1 MGENF
6 ISKMN
11 TDFVYDKISDILMN
25 EHSINIKLNDK
36 YKKLYEDNIT
46 HVYENNIDGTYS
58 LEELNNI
65 LLKYSVELLSDK
77 LKGIEQ
83 DNKMKTSVNIN
94 DLLEQYNKDRSNDI
108 NMLKQK
114 KVNNVNGNS
123 NLLNDNSNLLN
134 DNSNLLNDNSNL
146 LNDNSNL
153 LNDNSNLLNDN
164 SLNIKKPNAIFSSTN
179 SKGGKSNIIISSPNP
194 KGVKQK
200 KIIKISSLD
209 RLNNNSSR
217 YNYKIDLKYN
227 NIIFNNN
234 NLDKLILPIEDNY
247 IFSSPIINMKIN
259 ELNVSLKL
267 DETIEN
273 NTRKYGVYYPIDN
286 NIKINFN
293 NNINIHITD
302 ISETVH
308 SIIDILNVNK
318 IVINDDYIV
327 LHNKYIITE
336 YLINDYIKLTDFEN
350 NIIDMRSVLSYPL
363 KIHDIDGN
371 KLIIKKSNN
380 LKNMDLDIDM
390 KFINLSNQNFIFFK

>member
-1 MGENF
+1 MRITIEINFNNINMTENF

-11 TDFVYDKISDILMN
+11 TDFIYDKISDILMN
-25 EHSINIKLNDK
+25 DHSINIKLNDK
-36 YKKLYEDNIT
+36 YKKSYEDNIA
-46 HVYENNIDGTYS
+46 HVYDNNINGTYS

-65 LLKYSVELLSDK
+65 LLKESVELLSDK
-77 LKGIEQ
+77 LKEIEQ
-83 DNKMKTSVNIN
+83 DNRMETSANIN
-94 DLLEQYNKDRSNDI
+94 INHLLEQYNKDRSNDI
-108 NMLKQK
+108 TMLNENK
-114 KVNNVNGNS
+114 GN
-123 NLLNDNSNLLN
+123 DV
-134 DNSNLLNDNSNL
+134 
-146 LNDNSNL
+146 
-153 LNDNSNLLNDN
+153 NDNSNLLNDN
-164 SLNIKKPNAIFSSTN
+164 SLPIKPETIFSSKNAAAGKSNTTISSIN
-179 SKGGKSNIIISSPNP
+179 SKGVKSNTIISSTNP
-194 KGVKQK
+194 KGGKQTK
-200 KIIKISSLD
+200 FIKISSLD

-227 NIIFNNN
+227 NINFNNN
-234 NLDKLILPIEDNY
+234 KLDKLILPIEDNY

-350 NIIDMRSVLSYPL
+350 NIIDMKSVLSYPL
-363 KIHDIDGN
+363 KVHDIDGN
-371 KLIIKKSNN
+371 KLIIKKTNN
-380 LKNMDLDIDM
+380 MKNMDLDIDM
-390 KFINLSNQNFIFFK
+390 QFINLSNQNFIFFK

>member
-11 TDFVYDKISDILMN
+11 TDFIYDKISDILMN
-25 EHSINIKLNDK
+25 EHSVNIKLNDK

-46 HVYENNIDGTYS
+46 HVYDNNINGTYS

-65 LLKYSVELLSDK
+65 LLKDSVELLSDK

-83 DNKMKTSVNIN
+83 DNKMKTSANIN

-114 KVNNVNGNS
+114 KVNAKSNNS
-123 NLLNDNSNLLN
+123 NLLNDNEETILNDNSNLLNDNSNLLNDNRDLLNDNSNLLN
-134 DNSNLLNDNSNL
+134 DNSNLLNDNSVAGRNRPR
-146 LNDNSNL
+146 
-153 LNDNSNLLNDN
+153 
-164 SLNIKKPNAIFSSTN
+164 KPMTIAKTIQAKN
-179 SKGGKSNIIISSPNP
+179 KEK
-194 KGVKQK
+194 K

-293 NNINIHITD
+293 NNININITD

-308 SIIDILNVNK
+308 SIIDILNINK
-318 IVINDDYIV
+318 IIINDDYII

-380 LKNMDLDIDM
+380 IKNMDLDIDM

>member
-1 MGENF
+1 
-6 ISKMN
+6 MN
-11 TDFVYDKISDILMN
+11 TDFIYDKISDILMN
-25 EHSINIKLNDK
+25 EHSVNIKLNDK

-46 HVYENNIDGTYS
+46 HVYDNNINGTYS

-65 LLKYSVELLSDK
+65 LLKDSVELLSDK

-83 DNKMKTSVNIN
+83 DNKMKTSANIN

-114 KVNNVNGNS
+114 KVNAKSNNS
-123 NLLNDNSNLLN
+123 NLLNDNEETILNDNSNLLNDNSNLLNDNSDLLNDNSNLLN
-134 DNSNLLNDNSNL
+134 DNSNLLNDNSVAGRNRPR
-146 LNDNSNL
+146 
-153 LNDNSNLLNDN
+153 
-164 SLNIKKPNAIFSSTN
+164 KPMTIAKTIQAKN
-179 SKGGKSNIIISSPNP
+179 KEK
-194 KGVKQK
+194 K

-293 NNINIHITD
+293 NNININITD

-308 SIIDILNVNK
+308 SIIDILNINK
-318 IVINDDYIV
+318 IIINDDYII

-380 LKNMDLDIDM
+380 IKNMDLDIDM

>member
-1 MGENF
+1 MRITIEINFNNINMTENF

-11 TDFVYDKISDILMN
+11 TDFIYDKISDILMN
-25 EHSINIKLNDK
+25 EHSVNIKLNDK

-46 HVYENNIDGTYS
+46 HVYENNINGTYS

-65 LLKYSVELLSDK
+65 LLKESVILLSDK
-77 LKGIEQ
+77 LKEIEQ
-83 DNKMKTSVNIN
+83 DNRMETSANIN
-94 DLLEQYNKDRSNDI
+94 INHLLEQYNKDRSNDI
-108 NMLKQK
+108 TMLNENKGND
-114 KVNNVNGNS
+114 VNE
-123 NLLNDNSNLLN
+123 
-134 DNSNLLNDNSNL
+134 
-146 LNDNSNL
+146 
-153 LNDNSNLLNDN
+153 NSNLLNDN
-164 SLNIKKPNAIFSSTN
+164 SLPIKPETIFSSKNAATEKSNTTISSIN
-179 SKGGKSNIIISSPNP
+179 SKGVKSNTIISSTNP
-194 KGVKQK
+194 KGGKQTK
-200 KIIKISSLD
+200 FIKISSLD

-227 NIIFNNN
+227 NINFNNN
-234 NLDKLILPIEDNY
+234 KLDKLILPIEDNY

-286 NIKINFN
+286 NNIKINFN

-308 SIIDILNVNK
+308 SVIDILNINK

-380 LKNMDLDIDM
+380 MKNMDLDIDM

>member
-11 TDFVYDKISDILMN
+11 TDFIYDKISDILMN
-25 EHSINIKLNDK
+25 EHSVNIKLNDK

-46 HVYENNIDGTYS
+46 HVYDNNINGTYS

-65 LLKYSVELLSDK
+65 LLKDSVELLSDK

-83 DNKMKTSVNIN
+83 DNKMKTSANIN

-114 KVNNVNGNS
+114 KVNAKSNNS
-123 NLLNDNSNLLN
+123 NLLNDNSVAGRNRPR
-134 DNSNLLNDNSNL
+134 
-146 LNDNSNL
+146 
-153 LNDNSNLLNDN
+153 
-164 SLNIKKPNAIFSSTN
+164 KPMTIAKTIQAKN
-179 SKGGKSNIIISSPNP
+179 KEK
-194 KGVKQK
+194 K

-293 NNINIHITD
+293 NNININITD

-308 SIIDILNVNK
+308 SIIDILNINK
-318 IVINDDYIV
+318 IIINDDYII

-380 LKNMDLDIDM
+380 IKNMDLDIDM

>member
-11 TDFVYDKISDILMN
+11 TDFIYDKISDILMN
-25 EHSINIKLNDK
+25 EHSVNIKLNDK

-46 HVYENNIDGTYS
+46 HVYDNNINGTYS

-65 LLKYSVELLSDK
+65 LLKDSVELLSDK

-83 DNKMKTSVNIN
+83 DNKMKTSANIN

-114 KVNNVNGNS
+114 KVNAKSNNS
-123 NLLNDNSNLLN
+123 NLLNDNEETILNDNSNLLNDNSNLLNDNSDLLNDNSNLLN
-134 DNSNLLNDNSNL
+134 DNSNLLNDNSVAGRNRPR
-146 LNDNSNL
+146 
-153 LNDNSNLLNDN
+153 
-164 SLNIKKPNAIFSSTN
+164 KPMTIAKTIQAKN
-179 SKGGKSNIIISSPNP
+179 KEK
-194 KGVKQK
+194 K

-293 NNINIHITD
+293 NNININITD

-308 SIIDILNVNK
+308 SIIDILNINK
-318 IVINDDYIV
+318 IIINDDYII

-380 LKNMDLDIDM
+380 IKNMDLDIDM

>member
-1 MGENF
+1 MTENF

-11 TDFVYDKISDILMN
+11 TDFIYDKISDILMN
-25 EHSINIKLNDK
+25 DHSINIKLNDK
-36 YKKLYEDNIT
+36 YKKSYEDNIA
-46 HVYENNIDGTYS
+46 HVYDNNINGTYS

-65 LLKYSVELLSDK
+65 LLKESVILLSDK
-77 LKGIEQ
+77 LKEIEQ
-83 DNKMKTSVNIN
+83 DNRMETSANIN
-94 DLLEQYNKDRSNDI
+94 INHLLEQYNKDRSNDI
-108 NMLKQK
+108 TMLNENKGND
-114 KVNNVNGNS
+114 VNE
-123 NLLNDNSNLLN
+123 
-134 DNSNLLNDNSNL
+134 
-146 LNDNSNL
+146 
-153 LNDNSNLLNDN
+153 NSNLLNDN
-164 SLNIKKPNAIFSSTN
+164 SLPIKPETIFSSKNAATEKSNTTISSIN
-179 SKGGKSNIIISSPNP
+179 SKGVKSNTIISSTNP
-194 KGVKQK
+194 KGGKQTK
-200 KIIKISSLD
+200 FIKISSLD

-227 NIIFNNN
+227 NINFNNN
-234 NLDKLILPIEDNY
+234 KLDKLILPIEDNY

-286 NIKINFN
+286 NNIKINFN

-308 SIIDILNVNK
+308 SVIDILNINK

-350 NIIDMRSVLSYPL
+350 NIIDMKSVLSYPL
-363 KIHDIDGN
+363 KVHDIDGN
-371 KLIIKKSNN
+371 KLIIKKTNN
-380 LKNMDLDIDM
+380 MKNMDLDIDM
-390 KFINLSNQNFIFFK
+390 QFINLSNQNFIFFK

>member
-1 MGENF
+1 MTENF

-11 TDFVYDKISDILMN
+11 TDFIYDKISDILMN
-25 EHSINIKLNDK
+25 DHSINIKLNDK
-36 YKKLYEDNIT
+36 YKKSYEDNIA
-46 HVYENNIDGTYS
+46 HVYDNNINGTYS

-65 LLKYSVELLSDK
+65 LLKESVELLSDK
-77 LKGIEQ
+77 LKEIEQ
-83 DNKMKTSVNIN
+83 DNRMETSANIN
-94 DLLEQYNKDRSNDI
+94 INHLLEQYNKDRSNDI
-108 NMLKQK
+108 TMLNENKGND
-114 KVNNVNGNS
+114 VNE
-123 NLLNDNSNLLN
+123 
-134 DNSNLLNDNSNL
+134 
-146 LNDNSNL
+146 
-153 LNDNSNLLNDN
+153 NSNLLNDN
-164 SLNIKKPNAIFSSTN
+164 SLPIKPETIFSSKNAATEKSNTTISSIN
-179 SKGGKSNIIISSPNP
+179 SKGVKSNTIISSTNP
-194 KGVKQK
+194 KGGKQTK
-200 KIIKISSLD
+200 FIKISSLD

-227 NIIFNNN
+227 NINFNNN
-234 NLDKLILPIEDNY
+234 KLDKLILPIEDNY

-286 NIKINFN
+286 NNIKINFN

-308 SIIDILNVNK
+308 SVIDILNINK

-350 NIIDMRSVLSYPL
+350 NIIDMKSVLSYPL
-363 KIHDIDGN
+363 KVHDIDGN
-371 KLIIKKSNN
+371 KLIIKKTNN
-380 LKNMDLDIDM
+380 MKNMDLDIDM
-390 KFINLSNQNFIFFK
+390 QFINLSNQNFIFFK

>member
-1 MGENF
+1 MTENF

-11 TDFVYDKISDILMN
+11 TDFIYDKISDILMN
-25 EHSINIKLNDK
+25 DHSINIKLNDK
-36 YKKLYEDNIT
+36 YKKSYEDNIA
-46 HVYENNIDGTYS
+46 HVYDNNINGTYS

-65 LLKYSVELLSDK
+65 LLKESVILLSDK
-77 LKGIEQ
+77 LKEIEQ
-83 DNKMKTSVNIN
+83 DNRMESSANIN
-94 DLLEQYNKDRSNDI
+94 INHLLEQYNKDRSNDI
-108 NMLKQK
+108 TMLNENK
-114 KVNNVNGNS
+114 GN
-123 NLLNDNSNLLN
+123 DV
-134 DNSNLLNDNSNL
+134 
-146 LNDNSNL
+146 
-153 LNDNSNLLNDN
+153 NDNSNLLNDN
-164 SLNIKKPNAIFSSTN
+164 SLPIKPETIFSSIN
-179 SKGGKSNIIISSPNP
+179 SKGTKSNTSISSINSKGVKSNTIISSTNP
-194 KGVKQK
+194 KGGKQTK
-200 KIIKISSLD
+200 FIKISSLD

-227 NIIFNNN
+227 NINFNNN
-234 NLDKLILPIEDNY
+234 KLDKLILPIEDNY

-286 NIKINFN
+286 NNIKINFN

-308 SIIDILNVNK
+308 SVIDILNINK

-350 NIIDMRSVLSYPL
+350 NIIDMKSVLSYPL
-363 KIHDIDGN
+363 KVHDIDGN
-371 KLIIKKSNN
+371 KLIIKKTNN
-380 LKNMDLDIDM
+380 MKNMDLDIDM
-390 KFINLSNQNFIFFK
+390 QFINLSNQNFIFFK

>member
-1 MGENF
+1 MRITIEINFNNINMTENF

-11 TDFVYDKISDILMN
+11 TDFIYDKISDILMN
-25 EHSINIKLNDK
+25 DHSINIKLNDK
-36 YKKLYEDNIT
+36 YKKSYEDNIA
-46 HVYENNIDGTYS
+46 HVYDNNINGTYS

-65 LLKYSVELLSDK
+65 LLKESVILLSDK
-77 LKGIEQ
+77 LKEIEQ
-83 DNKMKTSVNIN
+83 DNRMETSANIN
-94 DLLEQYNKDRSNDI
+94 INHLLEQYNKDRSNDI
-108 NMLKQK
+108 TMLNENKGND
-114 KVNNVNGNS
+114 VNE
-123 NLLNDNSNLLN
+123 
-134 DNSNLLNDNSNL
+134 
-146 LNDNSNL
+146 
-153 LNDNSNLLNDN
+153 NSNLLNDN
-164 SLNIKKPNAIFSSTN
+164 SLPIKPETIFSSKNAATGKSNTTISSIN
-179 SKGGKSNIIISSPNP
+179 SKGVKSNTIISSTNP
-194 KGVKQK
+194 KAGKQTK
-200 KIIKISSLD
+200 FIKISSLD

-227 NIIFNNN
+227 NINFNNN
-234 NLDKLILPIEDNY
+234 KLDKLILPIEDNY

-286 NIKINFN
+286 NNIKINFN

-308 SIIDILNVNK
+308 SVIDILNINK

-350 NIIDMRSVLSYPL
+350 NIIDMKSVLSYPL
-363 KIHDIDGN
+363 KVHDIDGN
-371 KLIIKKSNN
+371 KLIIKKTNN
-380 LKNMDLDIDM
+380 MKNMDLDIDM
-390 KFINLSNQNFIFFK
+390 QFINLSNQNFIFFK

>member
-1 MGENF
+1 MRITIEINFNNINMTENF

-11 TDFVYDKISDILMN
+11 TDFIYDKISDILMN
-25 EHSINIKLNDK
+25 DHSINIKLNDK
-36 YKKLYEDNIT
+36 YKKSYEDNIA
-46 HVYENNIDGTYS
+46 HVYDNNINGTYS

-65 LLKYSVELLSDK
+65 LLKESVILLSDK
-77 LKGIEQ
+77 LKEIEQ
-83 DNKMKTSVNIN
+83 DNRMESSANIN
-94 DLLEQYNKDRSNDI
+94 INHLLEQYNKDRSNDI
-108 NMLKQK
+108 TMLNENK
-114 KVNNVNGNS
+114 GN
-123 NLLNDNSNLLN
+123 DV
-134 DNSNLLNDNSNL
+134 
-146 LNDNSNL
+146 
-153 LNDNSNLLNDN
+153 NDNSNLLNDN
-164 SLNIKKPNAIFSSTN
+164 SLPIKPETIFSSKNAAAGKSNTTISSIN
-179 SKGGKSNIIISSPNP
+179 SKGVKSNTIISSTNP
-194 KGVKQK
+194 KGGKQTK
-200 KIIKISSLD
+200 FIKISSLD

-227 NIIFNNN
+227 NINFNNN
-234 NLDKLILPIEDNY
+234 KLDKLILPIEDNY

-286 NIKINFN
+286 NNIKINFN

-308 SIIDILNVNK
+308 SVIDILNINK

-350 NIIDMRSVLSYPL
+350 NIIDMKSVLSYPL
-363 KIHDIDGN
+363 KVHDIDGN
-371 KLIIKKSNN
+371 KLIIKKTNN
-380 LKNMDLDIDM
+380 MKNMDLDIDM
-390 KFINLSNQNFIFFK
+390 QFINLSNQNFIFFK

>member
-1 MGENF
+1 MRITIEINFNNINMTENF

-11 TDFVYDKISDILMN
+11 TDFIYDKISDILMN
-25 EHSINIKLNDK
+25 DHSINIKLNDK
-36 YKKLYEDNIT
+36 YKKSYEDNIA
-46 HVYENNIDGTYS
+46 HVYDNNINGTYS

-65 LLKYSVELLSDK
+65 LLKESVILLSDK
-77 LKGIEQ
+77 LKEIEQ
-83 DNKMKTSVNIN
+83 DNRMETSANIN
-94 DLLEQYNKDRSNDI
+94 INHLLEQYNKDRSNDI
-108 NMLKQK
+108 TMLNENKGND
-114 KVNNVNGNS
+114 VNE
-123 NLLNDNSNLLN
+123 
-134 DNSNLLNDNSNL
+134 
-146 LNDNSNL
+146 
-153 LNDNSNLLNDN
+153 NSNLLNDN
-164 SLNIKKPNAIFSSTN
+164 SLPIKPETIFSSKNAATEKSNTTISSIN
-179 SKGGKSNIIISSPNP
+179 SKGVKSNTIISSTNP
-194 KGVKQK
+194 KGGKQTK
-200 KIIKISSLD
+200 FIKISSLD

-227 NIIFNNN
+227 NINFNNN
-234 NLDKLILPIEDNY
+234 KLDKLILPIEDNY

-286 NIKINFN
+286 NNIKINFN

-308 SIIDILNVNK
+308 SVIDILNINK

-380 LKNMDLDIDM
+380 MKNMDLDIDM

>member
-11 TDFVYDKISDILMN
+11 TDFIYDKISDILMN
-25 EHSINIKLNDK
+25 EHSVNIKLNDK
-36 YKKLYEDNIT
+36 YKKIYEGNIS
-46 HVYENNIDGTYS
+46 HVYENNINDTHT

-65 LLKYSVELLSDK
+65 LLKGSVELLSSK
-77 LKGIEQ
+77 FEGIEQ
-83 DNKMKTSVNIN
+83 DNKMRTSVNIN

-108 NMLKQK
+108 NILKEK
-114 KVNNVNGNS
+114 KVNNNS

-153 LNDNSNLLNDN
+153 LNDNSIE
-164 SLNIKKPNAIFSSTN
+164 IKKPKTIIKTTN
-179 SKGGKSNIIISSPNP
+179 SKD
-194 KGVKQK
+194 VKQNNFL
-200 KIIKISSLD
+200 KISSLD

-227 NIIFNNN
+227 NINFNNN
-234 NLDKLILPIEDNY
+234 KLDKLIIPIEDNY
-247 IFSSPIINMKIN
+247 IFSSPIINIKIN

-286 NIKINFN
+286 NIKINFK

-308 SIIDILNVNK
+308 SIIDILNINK
-318 IVINDDYIV
+318 IIINDDYIV
-327 LHNKYIITE
+327 LYNKYIITE
-336 YLINDYIKLTDFEN
+336 YLINDYIKLTDFQN
-350 NIIDMRSVLSYPL
+350 NIIDMKSVLSYPL

>member
-1 MGENF
+1 MRITIEINFNNINMTENF

-11 TDFVYDKISDILMN
+11 TDFIYDKISDILMN
-25 EHSINIKLNDK
+25 DHSINIKLNDK
-36 YKKLYEDNIT
+36 YKKSYEDNIA
-46 HVYENNIDGTYS
+46 HVYDNNINGTYS

-65 LLKYSVELLSDK
+65 LLKESVILLSDK
-77 LKGIEQ
+77 LKEIEQ
-83 DNKMKTSVNIN
+83 DNRMETSANIN
-94 DLLEQYNKDRSNDI
+94 INHLLEQYNKDRSNDI
-108 NMLKQK
+108 TMLNENKGND
-114 KVNNVNGNS
+114 VNE
-123 NLLNDNSNLLN
+123 
-134 DNSNLLNDNSNL
+134 
-146 LNDNSNL
+146 
-153 LNDNSNLLNDN
+153 NSNLLNDN
-164 SLNIKKPNAIFSSTN
+164 SLPIKPETIFSSKNAATEKSNTTISSIN
-179 SKGGKSNIIISSPNP
+179 SKGVKSNTIISSTNP
-194 KGVKQK
+194 KAGKQTK
-200 KIIKISSLD
+200 FIKISSLD

-227 NIIFNNN
+227 NINFNNN
-234 NLDKLILPIEDNY
+234 KLDKLILPIEDNY

-286 NIKINFN
+286 NNIKINFN

-308 SIIDILNVNK
+308 SVIDILNINK

-350 NIIDMRSVLSYPL
+350 NIIDMKSVLSYPL
-363 KIHDIDGN
+363 KVHDIDGN
-371 KLIIKKSNN
+371 KLIIKKTNN
-380 LKNMDLDIDM
+380 MKNMDLDIDM
-390 KFINLSNQNFIFFK
+390 QFINLSNQNFIFFK

>member
-11 TDFVYDKISDILMN
+11 TDFIYDKISDILMN
-25 EHSINIKLNDK
+25 DHSINIKLNDK
-36 YKKLYEDNIT
+36 YKKSYEDNIA
-46 HVYENNIDGTYS
+46 HVYDNNINGTYS

-65 LLKYSVELLSDK
+65 LLKESVILLSDK
-77 LKGIEQ
+77 LKEIEQ
-83 DNKMKTSVNIN
+83 DNRMESSANIN
-94 DLLEQYNKDRSNDI
+94 INHLLEQYNKDRSNDI
-108 NMLKQK
+108 TMLNENK
-114 KVNNVNGNS
+114 GN
-123 NLLNDNSNLLN
+123 DV
-134 DNSNLLNDNSNL
+134 
-146 LNDNSNL
+146 
-153 LNDNSNLLNDN
+153 NDNSNLLNDN
-164 SLNIKKPNAIFSSTN
+164 SLPIKPETIFSSIN
-179 SKGGKSNIIISSPNP
+179 SKGAKSNTSISSINSKGVKSNTIISSTNP
-194 KGVKQK
+194 KGGKQTK
-200 KIIKISSLD
+200 FIKISSLD

-227 NIIFNNN
+227 NINFNNN
-234 NLDKLILPIEDNY
+234 KLDKLILPIEDNY

-286 NIKINFN
+286 NNIKINFN

-308 SIIDILNVNK
+308 SVIDILNINK

-380 LKNMDLDIDM
+380 IKNMDLDIDM

>member
-11 TDFVYDKISDILMN
+11 TDFIYDKISDILMN
-25 EHSINIKLNDK
+25 EHSVNIKLNDK

-46 HVYENNIDGTYS
+46 HVYENNINGTYS

-65 LLKYSVELLSDK
+65 LLKDSVELLSDK

-83 DNKMKTSVNIN
+83 DNKTKTSANIN

-114 KVNNVNGNS
+114 KVNAKTNNSNNS
-123 NLLNDNSNLLN
+123 NLLNDNEETILNDNSNLLN
-134 DNSNLLNDNSNL
+134 DNSDLLNDNSDL
-146 LNDNSNL
+146 LNDNSVAARNRPR
-153 LNDNSNLLNDN
+153 
-164 SLNIKKPNAIFSSTN
+164 KPITVHKTTN
-179 SKGGKSNIIISSPNP
+179 SKGA
-194 KGVKQK
+194 KQK

-227 NIIFNNN
+227 DIIFNNN

-293 NNINIHITD
+293 NNININITD

-308 SIIDILNVNK
+308 SIIDILNINK
-318 IVINDDYIV
+318 IIINDDYII

-380 LKNMDLDIDM
+380 IKNMDLDIDM

>member
-11 TDFVYDKISDILMN
+11 TDFIYDKMSDILMN
-25 EHSINIKLNDK
+25 EHSVNIKLNDK
-36 YKKLYEDNIT
+36 YKKLYEGNIT
-46 HVYENNIDGTYS
+46 HVYENNINGTYS

-65 LLKYSVELLSDK
+65 LLKDSIELLSDK

-83 DNKMKTSVNIN
+83 DNKTKTSANIN

-114 KVNNVNGNS
+114 KVNAKTNNS
-123 NLLNDNSNLLN
+123 NNSNLLNDNEETILNDNSNLLNDNSDLLNDNSNLLN
-134 DNSNLLNDNSNL
+134 DNSVAARNRPRTP
-146 LNDNSNL
+146 
-153 LNDNSNLLNDN
+153 
-164 SLNIKKPNAIFSSTN
+164 ITVHKTT
-179 SKGGKSNIIISSPNP
+179 NP
-194 KGVKQK
+194 KGAKQK

-363 KIHDIDGN
+363 KIHDIDVN

-380 LKNMDLDIDM
+380 MKNMDLDIDM

>member
-1 MGENF
+1 MAENF

-11 TDFVYDKISDILMN
+11 TDFIYDKISDILMN
-25 EHSINIKLNDK
+25 DHSINIKLNDK
-36 YKKLYEDNIT
+36 YKKSYEDNIA
-46 HVYENNIDGTYS
+46 HVYDNNINGTYS

-65 LLKYSVELLSDK
+65 LLKESVELLSDK
-77 LKGIEQ
+77 LKEIEQ
-83 DNKMKTSVNIN
+83 DNRMESSANIN
-94 DLLEQYNKDRSNDI
+94 INHLLEQYNKDRSNDI
-108 NMLKQK
+108 TMLNENK
-114 KVNNVNGNS
+114 GN
-123 NLLNDNSNLLN
+123 DV
-134 DNSNLLNDNSNL
+134 
-146 LNDNSNL
+146 
-153 LNDNSNLLNDN
+153 NDNSNLLNDN
-164 SLNIKKPNAIFSSTN
+164 SLPIKPETIFSSKNAAAGKSNTTISSIN
-179 SKGGKSNIIISSPNP
+179 SKGVKSNTIISSTNP
-194 KGVKQK
+194 KGGKQTK
-200 KIIKISSLD
+200 FIKISSLD

-227 NIIFNNN
+227 NINFNNN
-234 NLDKLILPIEDNY
+234 KLDKLILPIEDNY

-293 NNINIHITD
+293 NNININITD

-308 SIIDILNVNK
+308 SIIDILNINK
-318 IVINDDYIV
+318 IIINDDYII

-380 LKNMDLDIDM
+380 IKNMDLDIDM

>member
-11 TDFVYDKISDILMN
+11 TDFIYDKMSDILMN
-25 EHSINIKLNDK
+25 EHSVNIKLNDK
-36 YKKLYEDNIT
+36 YKKLYEGNIT
-46 HVYENNIDGTYS
+46 HVYENNINGTYS

-65 LLKYSVELLSDK
+65 LLKDSIELLSDK

-83 DNKMKTSVNIN
+83 DNKTKTSANIN

-114 KVNNVNGNS
+114 KVNAKTNNS
-123 NLLNDNSNLLN
+123 NNSNLLNDNEETILNDNSNLLNDNSDLLNDNSNLLN
-134 DNSNLLNDNSNL
+134 DNSNLLNDNSVAGRNRPR
-146 LNDNSNL
+146 
-153 LNDNSNLLNDN
+153 
-164 SLNIKKPNAIFSSTN
+164 KPMTIAKTIQAKN
-179 SKGGKSNIIISSPNP
+179 KEK
-194 KGVKQK
+194 K

-293 NNINIHITD
+293 NNININITD

-308 SIIDILNVNK
+308 SIIDILNINK
-318 IVINDDYIV
+318 IIINDDYII

-380 LKNMDLDIDM
+380 IKNMDLDIDM

>member
-1 MGENF
+1 MRITIEINFNNINMTENF

-11 TDFVYDKISDILMN
+11 TDFIYDKISDILMN
-25 EHSINIKLNDK
+25 DHSINIKLNDK
-36 YKKLYEDNIT
+36 YKKSYEDNIA
-46 HVYENNIDGTYS
+46 HVYDNNINGTYS

-65 LLKYSVELLSDK
+65 LLKESVILLSDK
-77 LKGIEQ
+77 LKEIEQ
-83 DNKMKTSVNIN
+83 DNRMETSANIN
-94 DLLEQYNKDRSNDI
+94 INHLLEQYNKDRSNDI
-108 NMLKQK
+108 TMLNENKGND
-114 KVNNVNGNS
+114 VNE
-123 NLLNDNSNLLN
+123 
-134 DNSNLLNDNSNL
+134 
-146 LNDNSNL
+146 
-153 LNDNSNLLNDN
+153 NSNLLNDN
-164 SLNIKKPNAIFSSTN
+164 SLPIKPETIFSSKNAATEKSNTTISSIN
-179 SKGGKSNIIISSPNP
+179 SKGVKSNTIISSTNP
-194 KGVKQK
+194 KGGKQTK
-200 KIIKISSLD
+200 FIKISSLD

-227 NIIFNNN
+227 NINFNNN
-234 NLDKLILPIEDNY
+234 KLDKLILPIEDNY

-286 NIKINFN
+286 NNIKINFN

-308 SIIDILNVNK
+308 SVIDILNINK

-350 NIIDMRSVLSYPL
+350 NIIDMKSVLSYPL
-363 KIHDIDGN
+363 KVHDIDGN
-371 KLIIKKSNN
+371 KLIIKKTNN
-380 LKNMDLDIDM
+380 MKNMDLDIDM
-390 KFINLSNQNFIFFK
+390 QFINLSNQNFIFFK

>member
-1 MGENF
+1 MRITIEINFNNINMTENF

-11 TDFVYDKISDILMN
+11 TDFIYDKISDILMN
-25 EHSINIKLNDK
+25 DHSINIKLNDK
-36 YKKLYEDNIT
+36 YKKSYEDNIA
-46 HVYENNIDGTYS
+46 HVYDNNINGTYS

-65 LLKYSVELLSDK
+65 LLKESVILLSDK
-77 LKGIEQ
+77 LKEIEQ
-83 DNKMKTSVNIN
+83 DNRMESSANIN
-94 DLLEQYNKDRSNDI
+94 INHLLEQYNKDRSNDI
-108 NMLKQK
+108 TMLNENK
-114 KVNNVNGNS
+114 GN
-123 NLLNDNSNLLN
+123 DV
-134 DNSNLLNDNSNL
+134 
-146 LNDNSNL
+146 
-153 LNDNSNLLNDN
+153 NDNSNLLNDN
-164 SLNIKKPNAIFSSTN
+164 SLPIKPETIFSSIN
-179 SKGGKSNIIISSPNP
+179 SKGTKSNTSISSINSKGVKSNTIISSTNP
-194 KGVKQK
+194 KGGKQTK
-200 KIIKISSLD
+200 FIKISSLD

-227 NIIFNNN
+227 NINFNNN
-234 NLDKLILPIEDNY
+234 KLDKLILPIEDNY

-286 NIKINFN
+286 NNIKINFN

-308 SIIDILNVNK
+308 SVIDILNINK

-350 NIIDMRSVLSYPL
+350 NIIDMKSVLSYPL
-363 KIHDIDGN
+363 KVHDIDGN
-371 KLIIKKSNN
+371 KLIIKKTNN
-380 LKNMDLDIDM
+380 MKNMDLDIDM
-390 KFINLSNQNFIFFK
+390 QFINLSNQNFIFFK

>member
-1 MGENF
+1 MRITIEINFNNINMTENF

-11 TDFVYDKISDILMN
+11 TDFIYDKISDILMN
-25 EHSINIKLNDK
+25 DHSINIKLNDK
-36 YKKLYEDNIT
+36 YKKSYEDNIA
-46 HVYENNIDGTYS
+46 HVYDNNINGTYS

-65 LLKYSVELLSDK
+65 LLKESVELLSDK
-77 LKGIEQ
+77 LKEIEQ
-83 DNKMKTSVNIN
+83 DNRMETSANIN
-94 DLLEQYNKDRSNDI
+94 INHLLEQYNKDRSNDI
-108 NMLKQK
+108 TMLNENK
-114 KVNNVNGNS
+114 GN
-123 NLLNDNSNLLN
+123 DV
-134 DNSNLLNDNSNL
+134 
-146 LNDNSNL
+146 
-153 LNDNSNLLNDN
+153 NDNSNLLNDN
-164 SLNIKKPNAIFSSTN
+164 SLPIKPETIFSSIN
-179 SKGGKSNIIISSPNP
+179 SKGTKSNTSISSINSKGVKSNTIISSTNP
-194 KGVKQK
+194 KGGKQTK
-200 KIIKISSLD
+200 FIKISSLD

-227 NIIFNNN
+227 NINFNNN
-234 NLDKLILPIEDNY
+234 KLDKLILPIEDNY

-293 NNINIHITD
+293 NNININITD

-308 SIIDILNVNK
+308 SIIDILNINK
-318 IVINDDYIV
+318 IIINDDYII

-380 LKNMDLDIDM
+380 IKNMDLDIDM

>member
-1 MGENF
+1 MTENF

-11 TDFVYDKISDILMN
+11 TDFIYDKISDILMN
-25 EHSINIKLNDK
+25 DHSINIKLNDK
-36 YKKLYEDNIT
+36 YKKSYEDNIA
-46 HVYENNIDGTYS
+46 HVYDNNINGTYS

-65 LLKYSVELLSDK
+65 LLKESVILLSDK
-77 LKGIEQ
+77 LKEIEQ
-83 DNKMKTSVNIN
+83 DNRMESSANIN
-94 DLLEQYNKDRSNDI
+94 INHLLEQYNKDRSNDI
-108 NMLKQK
+108 TMLNENK
-114 KVNNVNGNS
+114 GN
-123 NLLNDNSNLLN
+123 DV
-134 DNSNLLNDNSNL
+134 
-146 LNDNSNL
+146 
-153 LNDNSNLLNDN
+153 NDNSNLLNDN
-164 SLNIKKPNAIFSSTN
+164 SLPIKPETIFSSIN
-179 SKGGKSNIIISSPNP
+179 SKGAKSNTSISSINSKGVKSNTIISSTNP
-194 KGVKQK
+194 KGGKQTK
-200 KIIKISSLD
+200 FIKISSLD

-227 NIIFNNN
+227 NINFNNN
-234 NLDKLILPIEDNY
+234 KLDKLILPIEDNY

-286 NIKINFN
+286 NNIKINFN

-308 SIIDILNVNK
+308 SVIDILNINK

-350 NIIDMRSVLSYPL
+350 NIIDMKSVLSYPL
-363 KIHDIDGN
+363 KVHDIDGN
-371 KLIIKKSNN
+371 KLIIKKTNN
-380 LKNMDLDIDM
+380 MKNMDLDIDM
-390 KFINLSNQNFIFFK
+390 QFINLSNQNFIFFK

>member
-1 MGENF
+1 MRITIEINFNNINMTENF

-11 TDFVYDKISDILMN
+11 TDFIYDKISDILMN
-25 EHSINIKLNDK
+25 EHSVNIKLNDK
-36 YKKLYEDNIT
+36 YKKLYEGNIT
-46 HVYENNIDGTYS
+46 HVYENNINGTYS

-65 LLKYSVELLSDK
+65 LLKESVILLSDK
-77 LKGIEQ
+77 LKEIEQ
-83 DNKMKTSVNIN
+83 DNRMETSANIN
-94 DLLEQYNKDRSNDI
+94 INHLLEQYNKDRSNDI
-108 NMLKQK
+108 TMLNENKGND
-114 KVNNVNGNS
+114 VNE
-123 NLLNDNSNLLN
+123 
-134 DNSNLLNDNSNL
+134 
-146 LNDNSNL
+146 
-153 LNDNSNLLNDN
+153 NSNLLNDN
-164 SLNIKKPNAIFSSTN
+164 SLPIKPETIFSSKNAATGKSNTTISSIN
-179 SKGGKSNIIISSPNP
+179 SKGVKSNTIISSTNP
-194 KGVKQK
+194 KAGKQTK
-200 KIIKISSLD
+200 FIKISSLD

-227 NIIFNNN
+227 NINFNNN
-234 NLDKLILPIEDNY
+234 KLDKLILPIEDNY

-286 NIKINFN
+286 NNIKINFN

-308 SIIDILNVNK
+308 SVIDILNINK

-350 NIIDMRSVLSYPL
+350 NIIDMKSVLSYPL
-363 KIHDIDGN
+363 KVHDIDGN
-371 KLIIKKSNN
+371 KLIIKKTNN
-380 LKNMDLDIDM
+380 MKNMDLDIDM
-390 KFINLSNQNFIFFK
+390 QFINLSNQNFIFFK

>member
-11 TDFVYDKISDILMN
+11 TDFIYDKISDILMN
-25 EHSINIKLNDK
+25 EHSVNIKLNDK

-46 HVYENNIDGTYS
+46 HVYDNNINGTYS

-65 LLKYSVELLSDK
+65 LLKDSVELLSDK

-83 DNKMKTSVNIN
+83 DNKMKTSANIN

-114 KVNNVNGNS
+114 KVNAKSNNS
-123 NLLNDNSNLLN
+123 NLLNDNEETILNDNSNLLNDNSNLLNDNSDLLNDNSNLLN
-134 DNSNLLNDNSNL
+134 DNSNLLNDNSVAGRNRPR
-146 LNDNSNL
+146 
-153 LNDNSNLLNDN
+153 
-164 SLNIKKPNAIFSSTN
+164 KPMTIAKTIQAKN
-179 SKGGKSNIIISSPNP
+179 KEK
-194 KGVKQK
+194 K

-293 NNINIHITD
+293 NNININITD

-308 SIIDILNVNK
+308 SIIDILNINK
-318 IVINDDYIV
+318 IIINDDYIV

-363 KIHDIDGN
+363 KIHDIDVN

-380 LKNMDLDIDM
+380 MKNMDLDIDM

>member
-1 MGENF
+1 MTENF

-11 TDFVYDKISDILMN
+11 TDFIYDKISDILMN
-25 EHSINIKLNDK
+25 DHSINIKLNDK
-36 YKKLYEDNIT
+36 YKKSYEDNIA
-46 HVYENNIDGTYS
+46 HVYDNNINGTYS

-65 LLKYSVELLSDK
+65 LLKESVELLSDK
-77 LKGIEQ
+77 LKEIEQ
-83 DNKMKTSVNIN
+83 DNRMESSANIN
-94 DLLEQYNKDRSNDI
+94 INHLLEQYNKDRSNDI
-108 NMLKQK
+108 TMLNENK
-114 KVNNVNGNS
+114 GN
-123 NLLNDNSNLLN
+123 DV
-134 DNSNLLNDNSNL
+134 
-146 LNDNSNL
+146 
-153 LNDNSNLLNDN
+153 NDNSNLLNDN
-164 SLNIKKPNAIFSSTN
+164 SLPIKPETIFSSIN
-179 SKGGKSNIIISSPNP
+179 SKGTKSNTSISSINSKGVKSNTIISSTNP
-194 KGVKQK
+194 KGGKQTK
-200 KIIKISSLD
+200 FIKISSLD

-227 NIIFNNN
+227 NINFNNN
-234 NLDKLILPIEDNY
+234 KLDKLILPIEDNY

-286 NIKINFN
+286 NNIKINFN

-308 SIIDILNVNK
+308 SVIDILNINK

-350 NIIDMRSVLSYPL
+350 NIIDMKSVLSYPL
-363 KIHDIDGN
+363 KVHDIDGN
-371 KLIIKKSNN
+371 KLIIKKTNN
-380 LKNMDLDIDM
+380 MKNMDLDIDM
-390 KFINLSNQNFIFFK
+390 QFINLSNQNFIFFK

>member
-11 TDFVYDKISDILMN
+11 TDFIYDKISDILMN
-25 EHSINIKLNDK
+25 EHSVNIKLNDK

-46 HVYENNIDGTYS
+46 HVYDNNINGTYS

-65 LLKYSVELLSDK
+65 LLKDSVELLSDK

-83 DNKMKTSVNIN
+83 DNKMKTSANIN

-114 KVNNVNGNS
+114 KVNAKSNNS
-123 NLLNDNSNLLN
+123 NLLNDNEETILNDNSNLLNDNSNLLNDNSDLLNDNSNLLN
-134 DNSNLLNDNSNL
+134 DNSNLLNDNSVAGRNRPR
-146 LNDNSNL
+146 
-153 LNDNSNLLNDN
+153 
-164 SLNIKKPNAIFSSTN
+164 KPMTIAKTIQAKN
-179 SKGGKSNIIISSPNP
+179 KEK
-194 KGVKQK
+194 K

-293 NNINIHITD
+293 NNININITD

-308 SIIDILNVNK
+308 SIIDILNINK
-318 IVINDDYIV
+318 IIINDDYII

-336 YLINDYIKLTDFEN
+336 YLINDYIKLTNFKN

-380 LKNMDLDIDM
+380 IKNMDLDIDM

>member
-11 TDFVYDKISDILMN
+11 TDFIYDKMSDILMN
-25 EHSINIKLNDK
+25 EHSVNIKLNDK
-36 YKKLYEDNIT
+36 YKKLYEGNIT
-46 HVYENNIDGTYS
+46 HVYENNINGTYS

-65 LLKYSVELLSDK
+65 LLKDSIELLSDK

-83 DNKMKTSVNIN
+83 DNKMKTSANIN

-114 KVNNVNGNS
+114 KVNAKTNNSNNS
-123 NLLNDNSNLLN
+123 NLLNDNEETILNDNSNLLN
-134 DNSNLLNDNSNL
+134 DNSNLLNDNSVAGRNRPR
-146 LNDNSNL
+146 
-153 LNDNSNLLNDN
+153 
-164 SLNIKKPNAIFSSTN
+164 KPMTIAKTIQAKN
-179 SKGGKSNIIISSPNP
+179 KEK
-194 KGVKQK
+194 K

-209 RLNNNSSR
+209 RLDNNSSR

-227 NIIFNNN
+227 DIIFNNN

-363 KIHDIDGN
+363 KIHDIDVN

-380 LKNMDLDIDM
+380 MKNMDLDIDM

>member
-1 MGENF
+1 MRITIEINFNNINMTENF

-11 TDFVYDKISDILMN
+11 TDFIYDKISDILMN
-25 EHSINIKLNDK
+25 DHSINIKLNDK
-36 YKKLYEDNIT
+36 YKKSYEDNIA
-46 HVYENNIDGTYS
+46 HVYDNNINGTYS

-65 LLKYSVELLSDK
+65 LLKESVELLSDK
-77 LKGIEQ
+77 LKEIEQ
-83 DNKMKTSVNIN
+83 DNRMETSANIN
-94 DLLEQYNKDRSNDI
+94 INHLLEQYNKDRSNDI
-108 NMLKQK
+108 TMLNENK
-114 KVNNVNGNS
+114 GN
-123 NLLNDNSNLLN
+123 DV
-134 DNSNLLNDNSNL
+134 
-146 LNDNSNL
+146 
-153 LNDNSNLLNDN
+153 NDNSNLLNDN
-164 SLNIKKPNAIFSSTN
+164 SLPIKPETIFSSIN
-179 SKGGKSNIIISSPNP
+179 SKGTKSNTSISSINSKGVKSNTIISSTNP
-194 KGVKQK
+194 KGGKQTK
-200 KIIKISSLD
+200 FIKISSLD

-286 NIKINFN
+286 NNIKINFN

-308 SIIDILNVNK
+308 SVIDILNINK

-350 NIIDMRSVLSYPL
+350 NIIDMKSVLSYPL
-363 KIHDIDGN
+363 KVHDIDGN
-371 KLIIKKSNN
+371 KLIIKKTNN
-380 LKNMDLDIDM
+380 MKNMDLDIDM
-390 KFINLSNQNFIFFK
+390 QFINLSNQNFIFFK

>member
-1 MGENF
+1 MRITIEINFNNINMAENF

-11 TDFVYDKISDILMN
+11 TDFIYDKISDILMN
-25 EHSINIKLNDK
+25 DHSINIKLNDK
-36 YKKLYEDNIT
+36 YKKSYEDNIA
-46 HVYENNIDGTYS
+46 HVYDNNINGTYS

-65 LLKYSVELLSDK
+65 LLKESVELLSDK
-77 LKGIEQ
+77 LKEIEQ
-83 DNKMKTSVNIN
+83 DNRMETSANIN
-94 DLLEQYNKDRSNDI
+94 INHLLEQYNKDRSNDI
-108 NMLKQK
+108 TMLNENKGND
-114 KVNNVNGNS
+114 VNE
-123 NLLNDNSNLLN
+123 
-134 DNSNLLNDNSNL
+134 
-146 LNDNSNL
+146 
-153 LNDNSNLLNDN
+153 NSNLLNDN
-164 SLNIKKPNAIFSSTN
+164 SLPIKPETIFSSKNAATEKSNTTISSIN
-179 SKGGKSNIIISSPNP
+179 SKGVKSNTIISSTNP
-194 KGVKQK
+194 KGGKQTK
-200 KIIKISSLD
+200 FIKISSLD

-227 NIIFNNN
+227 NINFNNN
-234 NLDKLILPIEDNY
+234 KLDKLILPIEDNY

-286 NIKINFN
+286 NNIKINFN

-308 SIIDILNVNK
+308 SVIDILNINK

-350 NIIDMRSVLSYPL
+350 NIIDMKSVLSYPL
-363 KIHDIDGN
+363 KVHDIDGN
-371 KLIIKKSNN
+371 KLIIKKTNN
-380 LKNMDLDIDM
+380 MKNMDLDIDM
-390 KFINLSNQNFIFFK
+390 QFINLSNQNFIFFK